1 MTPLARL
8 VGLIVLAFAAGAAA
22 QDAAHP
28 AHAEHGSLAGAAP
41 SSADRSL
48 WQIPGDWTDQDGR
61 PFALSALRGS
71 PTLLALFYGTCDS
84 VCPAIVHDLQKLE
97 AGLPAADRART
108 RFVLVTIDPA
118 VDTPQRLHEYALAHA
133 LDPARWKLLHGRP
146 EQVRVLA
153 NVLGVRYR
161 PSGDGQYSHTIRVTL
176 LDGAGVVAGQFD
188 GLPVRGEPIAAQ
200 IRALLGE

>member
-1 MTPLARL
+1 MTPFARL
-8 VGLIVLAFAAGAAA
+8 VGLIALALAAGAAA
-22 QDAAHP
+22 QDAPHP
-28 AHAEHGSLAGAAP
+28 SHAEHGSLAGVAP
-41 SSADRSL
+41 LADRSL
-48 WQIPGDWTDQDGR
+48 GQIPGDWTDQDGR
-61 PFALSALRGS
+61 PFALAALRGS
-71 PTLLALFYGTCDS
+71 PTLLVLFYGTCDS

-118 VDTPQRLHEYALAHA
+118 VDTPQRLREYALAHA

-161 PSGDGQYSHTIRVTL
+161 PSGGGQYSHTIRVTL
-176 LDGAGVVAGQFD
+176 LDGDAVVAGQFD
-188 GLPVRGEPIAAQ
+188 GLPVSGEPIAAQ
-200 IRALLGE
+200 IHALLGG